1 MTLVRVFDPNT
12 NFHPKTFSLVF
23 GFHIA
28 DKCGKKENYDKSS
41 CLDTQQRN

>member
-28 DKCGKKENYDKSS
+28 DKFVAGGKKRIMILYV
-41 CLDTQQRN
+41 LV